1 MSTYRMSATQ
11 VVARVLRFKRDKKTG
26 EEIFS
31 EEVWS
36 RENKN
41 ILEMGY
47 EEWLKTQK
55 ESKASFIRKLNKDIS
70 PVEPITDLVVEYAHA

>member
-1 MSTYRMSATQ
+1 MSAYRMSATQ
-11 VVARVLRFKRDKKTG
+11 VVARILRFKHDKKTG

-31 EEVWS
+31 EEVWN
-36 RENKN
+36 RENRN

-55 ESKASFIRKLNKDIS
+55 ESKTSFIRKLNKDIS
-70 PVEPITDLVVEYAHA
+70 PVEPITDLVVEYTHA